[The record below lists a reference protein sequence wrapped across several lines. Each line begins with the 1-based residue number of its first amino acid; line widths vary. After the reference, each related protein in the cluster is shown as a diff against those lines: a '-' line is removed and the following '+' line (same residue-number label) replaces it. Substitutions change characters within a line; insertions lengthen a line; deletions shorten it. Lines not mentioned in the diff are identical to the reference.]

1 MVFEQQIA
9 YNSWA
14 NQLIADAIGESPE
27 TRTDTNL
34 LRQLG
39 HLLHVE
45 KEWYNRVMKINEDTE
60 IWPTLGYEECIGLMT
75 KGSAVDFS
83 EFLPI
88 LNEARS
94 YKNSQGIEYK
104 TKVSEILQHVI
115 IHGQH
120 HRAQIALLL
129 RQKGVTPPGTDFIYF
144 TRQS

>member
-1 MVFEQQIA
+1 MNFEQQIA

-14 NQLIADAIGESPE
+14 NQLIADAIGESTE

-34 LRQLG
+34 LRQFG

-45 KEWYNRVMKINEDTE
+45 KEWYNRVMKVNEDTE
-60 IWPTLGYEECIGLMT
+60 IWPTLSYEECVDLMS
-75 KGSAVDFS
+75 KGSVVDFS
-83 EFLPI
+83 EFLSKLEEI
-88 LNEARS
+88 CS
-94 YKNSQGIEYK
+94 YKNSKGVEQK

>member
-1 MVFEQQIA
+1 MNFEQQIA

-14 NQLIADAIGESPE
+14 NQLIAEAIGESTE

-34 LRQLG
+34 LRQFG

-45 KEWYNRVMKINEDTE
+45 IEWYNRVMKVNEDTE
-60 IWPTLGYEECIGLMT
+60 IWPTISYEECIDLMS
-75 KGSAVDFS
+75 KGSAVDFL

-88 LNEARS
+88 LDEVCS
-94 YKNSQGIEYK
+94 YKNSKGVEYK

-129 RQKGVTPPGTDFIYF
+129 RQKGITPPGTDFIYF

>member
-1 MVFEQQIA
+1 MNFEQQIA

-14 NQLIADAIGESPE
+14 NQLIADAIGESTE

-34 LRQLG
+34 LRQFG

-45 KEWYNRVMKINEDTE
+45 KEWYNRVMKVNEDTE
-60 IWPTLGYEECIGLMT
+60 IWPTLSYEECVDLMS
-75 KGSAVDFS
+75 KGSVVDFS
-83 EFLPI
+83 EFLSI
-88 LNEARS
+88 LEEICS
-94 YKNSQGIEYK
+94 YKNSKGVEQK

-129 RQKGVTPPGTDFIYF
+129 RQKE
-144 TRQS
+144 

>member
-1 MVFEQQIA
+1 MNFEQQIA

-14 NQLIADAIGESPE
+14 NQLIAEAIGESTE
-27 TRTDTNL
+27 TRTDASL
-34 LRQLG
+34 LKQFG

-45 KEWYNRVMKINEDTE
+45 IEWYNRVMKVNADTV
-60 IWPTLGYEECIGLMT
+60 IWPTLSYEECVDLMS

-88 LNEARS
+88 LDEVCS
-94 YKNSQGIEYK
+94 YKNSKGVEYK
-104 TKVSEILQHVI
+104 TKVSKILQHVI